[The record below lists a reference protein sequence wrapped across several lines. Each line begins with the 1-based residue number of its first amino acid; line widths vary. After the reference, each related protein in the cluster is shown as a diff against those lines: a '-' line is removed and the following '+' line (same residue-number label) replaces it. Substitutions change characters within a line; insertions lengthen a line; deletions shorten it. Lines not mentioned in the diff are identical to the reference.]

1 MKRQGSQPRGF
12 TLIELLV
19 VISIISTLASMLMPT
34 FSRAREQARKTVCM
48 SNLKQ
53 IGTAMAMYISDYD
66 SQYPVAW
73 AFWGPVNSP
82 PLPAEPNLKTAL
94 DPYIKNDQ
102 IWWCPSWSGIYGMN
116 AWGNPHGGGYDFIVP
131 TATTEEIIAKPGD
144 NISYSEASLSR
155 PAEYPLLWCG
165 SHWTRSLNAHS
176 GVSDVDF
183 FDNRAT
189 GGTNILYAD
198 THGKFQRFTYSQ
210 FLQLYETKR

>member
-1 MKRQGSQPRGF
+1 MKKRLDDIHGF

-34 FSRAREQARKTVCM
+34 FARAREQARKTVCM

-53 IGTAMAMYISDYD
+53 VGTAMVMYNSDYD
-66 SQYPVAW
+66 GMYPVAW

-82 PLPAEPNLKTAL
+82 ALPSEPNLKTAL

-116 AWGNPHGGGYDFIVP
+116 AWGNPDGGGYDFIVAS
-131 TATTEEIIAKPGD
+131 ATTEEMIATPGD
-144 NISYSEASLSR
+144 NQSFSEAALNR

-176 GVSDVDF
+176 GVPDVDF
-183 FDNRAT
+183 FDNKGA
-189 GGTNILYAD
+189 GGTNILFAD
-198 THGKFQRFTYSQ
+198 THTKFQRFTSGQ
-210 FLQLYETKR
+210 FQQIYETRR